1 MNAMSKIVASAA
13 AAVCLC
19 AVALPAAARL
29 TDAEAARLGQDL
41 TPVGAEKAANNDGTI
56 PAWTGGL
63 TAPPAGWKPEMGYID
78 PFPEDKVLFTITGQN
93 ADQYKDKLTPGL
105 LALLKKYPNFK
116 MPVYQTRRT
125 AAYPKDVTDRAKAE
139 STKIELQGFGVTG
152 RTRSTVPFPI
162 PKSGLEA
169 IWNDD
174 LRYLGGGFD
183 RTYNAFPVRGNGDY
197 YKVGFRELRIFNENL
212 DEPQPNRLLN
222 FLGSFTAPATL
233 EGTVFLVLEPV
244 DQVKETR
251 SAWIYNAGQRRVRR
265 APDLSYDGISDGTEG
280 MRVTDQYDA
289 WNGAPDR
296 FDWKLI
302 GKREIYIP
310 YNCYKLSDKKLKYK
324 DIIDKNSIRSD
335 LMRYELHRVWVLEA
349 DLKAGSKHIYG
360 KRMFYLD
367 EDSWTVVLE
376 DAFDTR
382 KELWRVGVHPMIQFY
397 DALVPW
403 YRANMWHDLTN
414 GANLIGGLDNE
425 IKTPWLFNQH
435 GKNADFAPDALRR
448 SGIK

>member
-1 MNAMSKIVASAA
+1 MKAMSKIVASAA
-13 AAVCLC
+13 AAACLC
-19 AVALPAAARL
+19 AVALPVSARL

-41 TPVGAEKAANNDGTI
+41 TPVGAEQAGNADGTI

-63 TAPPAGWKPEMGYID
+63 TAAPAGWKPEMGYID

-105 LALLKKYPNFK
+105 MALLKKYPNFK

-139 STKIELQGFGVTG
+139 STKIDLQGFGVTG
-152 RTRSTVPFPI
+152 RVRSTIPFPI

-169 IWNDD
+169 YWNHD

-183 RTYNAFPVRGNGDY
+183 RTYNSFPVRANGDY
-197 YKVGFRELRIFNENL
+197 YKIGFRELRIFNENL

-222 FLGSFTAPATL
+222 FLGFFTAPATL

-251 SAWIYNAGQRRVRR
+251 AAWIYNAGQRRVRR
-265 APDLSYDGISDGTEG
+265 APDLSYDSISDGTEG

-289 WNGAPDR
+289 LNGAPDR
-296 FDWKLI
+296 FDWKII

-310 YNCYKLSDKKLKYK
+310 YNAYKLSDKKLKYK

-360 KRMFYLD
+360 KRVFYLD
-367 EDSWTVVLE
+367 EDSWTVVME
-376 DAFDTR
+376 DSYDTR

-414 GANLIGGLDNE
+414 GANLISVLDNE

-435 GKNADFAPDALRR
+435 GKNADFSPEALRR
-448 SGIK
+448 TGIK